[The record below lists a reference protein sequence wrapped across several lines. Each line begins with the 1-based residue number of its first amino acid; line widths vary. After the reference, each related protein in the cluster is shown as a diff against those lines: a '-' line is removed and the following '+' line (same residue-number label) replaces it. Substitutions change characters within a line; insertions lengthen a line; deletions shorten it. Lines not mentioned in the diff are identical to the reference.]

1 MEESPVIPRFYH
13 ASKRY
18 NRGAMSDTLQGQ
30 SRPDFLS
37 RLKQPDPLLLD
48 GATGTELT
56 RRGVDTG
63 LPLWSANALLND
75 EGARVLQQIHADYLA
90 AGADIITANTF
101 RTHIRA
107 LAPSGNAHRA
117 LELTQCAVQIA
128 RAAIAESPGGK
139 PRFVA
144 GSISTLEDC
153 YRPDLVP
160 PDDECR
166 TEHSE
171 RVNHLVASGVD
182 LLLLET
188 FNTIREAVIAAK
200 LATISGTP
208 VIVSFVCNPAG
219 HILSGETLTEAAQE
233 LLPLGVVALG
243 VNCGPTTDLAVP
255 LSELRATCGPNFP
268 LIAYGNIGY
277 PDETVGW
284 VNTDAEDP
292 AVYCQHAAHWP
303 VQILGGCCG
312 TTPAH
317 ISQLKA
323 TL

>member
-1 MEESPVIPRFYH
+1 M
-13 ASKRY
+13 
-18 NRGAMSDTLQGQ
+18 
-30 SRPDFLS
+30 DFLT
-37 RLKQPDPLLLD
+37 RLKQPEPLLLD

-63 LPLWSANALLND
+63 LPLWSANALLTD

-90 AGADIITANTF
+90 AGADIVTANTF
-101 RTHIRA
+101 RTHVRA

-117 LELTQCAVQIA
+117 LELTQRAVEIA
-128 RAAIAESPGGK
+128 RAAIAETPGDK

-160 PDDECR
+160 PEDECR
-166 TEHSE
+166 AEHSE
-171 RVNHLVASGVD
+171 RVRHLISSGVD

-188 FNTIREAVIAAK
+188 FNMVREAVIAAK

-208 VIVSFVCNPAG
+208 VIVSFVCGPDG
-219 HILSGETLTEAAQE
+219 RILSGETLTEAARQ

-243 VNCGPTTDLAVP
+243 VNCGPTPSLAAP
-255 LSELRATCGPNFP
+255 LDELRSACGSDFP

-277 PDETVGW
+277 SDEQVGW
-284 VNTDAEDP
+284 VNTDSEDP
-292 AVYCQHAAHWP
+292 HIYCQHAARWP
-303 VQILGGCCG
+303 VHIVGGCCG

-317 ISQLKA
+317 IAELKA
-323 TL
+323 TF